1 MLSHCLLGIDLAKCL
16 TRIALGLGELFGW
29 LNRARRLCHF
39 FTFIPSSTSRRI
51 ASGRAGSRWRATSRS
66 DISWPPCALVVCPAY
81 AVFRGLKQRQ
91 EIMSATEILKS
102 AFTLALYITA
112 TTTTLATAQE
122 ATFSEGERLGLAACL
137 SKCPDNDKA
146 CNNRC
151 ISNSQTKGRVW
162 GDDVRACI
170 RGCRVGTQMKD
181 QIFGC
186 ITGCRLDRIV
196 R

>member
-1 MLSHCLLGIDLAKCL
+1 M
-16 TRIALGLGELFGW
+16 
-29 LNRARRLCHF
+29 
-39 FTFIPSSTSRRI
+39 
-51 ASGRAGSRWRATSRS
+51 
-66 DISWPPCALVVCPAY
+66 
-81 AVFRGLKQRQ
+81 
-91 EIMSATEILKS
+91 MSATEILKS
-102 AFTLALYITA
+102 AFTLALYISITA

-170 RGCRVGTQMKD
+170 RGCRVGAQMKD

-186 ITGCRLDRIV
+186 VTGCRLDRII

>member
-1 MLSHCLLGIDLAKCL
+1 MDGYRLGQLLHDPIFLGRLASWW
-16 TRIALGLGELFGW
+16 RIRRTLFSEVSNKG
-29 LNRARRLCHF
+29 
-39 FTFIPSSTSRRI
+39 
-51 ASGRAGSRWRATSRS
+51 
-66 DISWPPCALVVCPAY
+66 
-81 AVFRGLKQRQ
+81 Q

>member
-1 MLSHCLLGIDLAKCL
+1 
-16 TRIALGLGELFGW
+16 
-29 LNRARRLCHF
+29 
-39 FTFIPSSTSRRI
+39 
-51 ASGRAGSRWRATSRS
+51 
-66 DISWPPCALVVCPAY
+66 
-81 AVFRGLKQRQ
+81 
-91 EIMSATEILKS
+91 MSATAILNS
-102 AFTLALYITA
+102 AFTLVLCITV

-137 SKCPDNDKA
+137 SKCPYNDNA

-170 RGCRVGTQMKD
+170 RGCRAGTQMKD
-181 QIFGC
+181 QILGC
-186 ITGCRLDRIV
+186 VTGCRLDRIV

>member
-1 MLSHCLLGIDLAKCL
+1 MAHDRDWVLVEAAVKCS
-16 TRIALGLGELFGW
+16 TNFGACYGGW
-29 LNRARRLCHF
+29 LPPWAATTIRYFLAALRL
-39 FTFIPSSTSRRI
+39 
-51 ASGRAGSRWRATSRS
+51 GGG
-66 DISWPPCALVVCPAY
+66 PAY

>member
-1 MLSHCLLGIDLAKCL
+1 MTLLDVVA
-16 TRIALGLGELFGW
+16 ELDF
-29 LNRARRLCHF
+29 RARPAPTQL
-39 FTFIPSSTSRRI
+39 
-51 ASGRAGSRWRATSRS
+51 
-66 DISWPPCALVVCPAY
+66 DISWPSCALVVCPAY
-81 AVFRGLKQRQ
+81 AVRGLKQRQ

-137 SKCPDNDKA
+137 SKCPDNDRA

>member
-1 MLSHCLLGIDLAKCL
+1 
-16 TRIALGLGELFGW
+16 
-29 LNRARRLCHF
+29 
-39 FTFIPSSTSRRI
+39 
-51 ASGRAGSRWRATSRS
+51 
-66 DISWPPCALVVCPAY
+66 
-81 AVFRGLKQRQ
+81 
-91 EIMSATEILKS
+91 MSATEILKS
-102 AFTLALYITA
+102 AFTLALYINITV
-112 TTTTLATAQE
+112 TTTMLANAQE

-170 RGCRVGTQMKD
+170 RVCRVGTQMKD

>member
-1 MLSHCLLGIDLAKCL
+1 M
-16 TRIALGLGELFGW
+16 
-29 LNRARRLCHF
+29 RL
-39 FTFIPSSTSRRI
+39 IEQGKP
-51 ASGRAGSRWRATSRS
+51 AGSRWRATSGS
-66 DISWPPCALVVCPAY
+66 DISWSPCALMAY
-81 AVFRGLKQRQ
+81 AVFRVLKQRQ
-91 EIMSATEILKS
+91 KKMSATEILTS
-102 AFTLALYITA
+102 AFTLALYIAA

-151 ISNSQTKGRVW
+151 ISNAQTKGRVW
-162 GDDVRACI
+162 GDDVRACL
-170 RGCRVGTQMKD
+170 RGCRVGAQMKD
-181 QIFGC
+181 QIFVC

>member
-1 MLSHCLLGIDLAKCL
+1 MA
-16 TRIALGLGELFGW
+16 
-29 LNRARRLCHF
+29 
-39 FTFIPSSTSRRI
+39 
-51 ASGRAGSRWRATSRS
+51 
-66 DISWPPCALVVCPAY
+66 CPTY
-81 AVFRGLKQRQ
+81 AVFRVLKQRQ
-91 EIMSATEILKS
+91 EIMSATEILTS

-122 ATFSEGERLGLAACL
+122 ATFSEGERLGLAVCL

-170 RGCRVGTQMKD
+170 RECRVGAQMKD

>member
-1 MLSHCLLGIDLAKCL
+1 
-16 TRIALGLGELFGW
+16 
-29 LNRARRLCHF
+29 
-39 FTFIPSSTSRRI
+39 
-51 ASGRAGSRWRATSRS
+51 
-66 DISWPPCALVVCPAY
+66 
-81 AVFRGLKQRQ
+81 
-91 EIMSATEILKS
+91 MSATEILKS
-102 AFTLALYITA
+102 AFALALYIAA

-137 SKCPDNDKA
+137 SKCPDNDKG

-151 ISNSQTKGRVW
+151 ISNAQTKGRVW

>member
-1 MLSHCLLGIDLAKCL
+1 M
-16 TRIALGLGELFGW
+16 GLQW
-29 LNRARRLCHF
+29 QSY
-39 FTFIPSSTSRRI
+39 FTIRY
-51 ASGRAGSRWRATSRS
+51 
-66 DISWPPCALVVCPAY
+66 SWPPCALVACPAY

-102 AFTLALYITA
+102 AFTLALYITV

-170 RGCRVGTQMKD
+170 RSCRVGTQMKD

-186 ITGCRLDRIV
+186 VTGFRLDRIV

>member
-1 MLSHCLLGIDLAKCL
+1 MNERENGYEIDAERKDFLQAFV
-16 TRIALGLGELFGW
+16 GLIDRLCAAQYDREI
-29 LNRARRLCHF
+29 ARRDLPAPPPAGEAM
-39 FTFIPSSTSRRI
+39 TTRP
-51 ASGRAGSRWRATSRS
+51 AGSRWWATSRS
-66 DISWPPCALVVCPAY
+66 DISSPPCALVVCSAY
-81 AVFRGLKQRQ
+81 AVFSKRRQ

-102 AFTLALYITA
+102 AFTLVVFIAA
-112 TTTTLATAQE
+112 TTTLATAQE

-137 SKCPDNDKA
+137 SKCPNNDKA
-146 CNNRC
+146 CNNVC

-170 RGCRVGTQMKD
+170 RGCRIGTQMKD
-181 QIFGC
+181 QILGC

>member
-1 MLSHCLLGIDLAKCL
+1 
-16 TRIALGLGELFGW
+16 
-29 LNRARRLCHF
+29 
-39 FTFIPSSTSRRI
+39 
-51 ASGRAGSRWRATSRS
+51 
-66 DISWPPCALVVCPAY
+66 
-81 AVFRGLKQRQ
+81 
-91 EIMSATEILKS
+91 MSTEILKS
-102 AFTLALYITA
+102 AFTLALYINITV
-112 TTTTLATAQE
+112 TTTTLANAQE

-151 ISNSQTKGRVW
+151 ISNSQTKGSVC
-162 GDDVRACI
+162 DDVRACI
-170 RGCRVGTQMKD
+170 RGCRVGTLMKD

>member
-1 MLSHCLLGIDLAKCL
+1 MPIVPDAPLFVTWPHDQAGRAARALALRLG
-16 TRIALGLGELFGW
+16 
-29 LNRARRLCHF
+29 
-39 FTFIPSSTSRRI
+39 
-51 ASGRAGSRWRATSRS
+51 ASGRGEVRS
-66 DISWPPCALVVCPAY
+66 AHDPVGRLAPCWCVRRSCFP
-81 AVFRGLKQRQ
+81 RSQTRQ
-91 EIMSATEILKS
+91 EIMSATKIPKI
-102 AFTLALYITA
+102 AFTFALYITV
-112 TTTTLATAQE
+112 TMTTLATAQE
-122 ATFSEGERLGLAACL
+122 GAFSEGERLGLAACL
-137 SKCPDNDKA
+137 SKCPDNDKG

-170 RGCRVGTQMKD
+170 RDCRVGTQMKD

>member
-1 MLSHCLLGIDLAKCL
+1 MS
-16 TRIALGLGELFGW
+16 
-29 LNRARRLCHF
+29 
-39 FTFIPSSTSRRI
+39 TF
-51 ASGRAGSRWRATSRS
+51 
-66 DISWPPCALVVCPAY
+66 
-81 AVFRGLKQRQ
+81 Q
-91 EIMSATEILKS
+91 ILKS
-102 AFTLALYITA
+102 AFTLALYVTVT

-122 ATFSEGERLGLAACL
+122 ATFSEGERSGLAACL
-137 SKCPDNDKA
+137 SKCPDNDKG

-170 RGCRVGTQMKD
+170 RACRVGTQMKD